1 MTLNEKFS
9 YKNIIEFKNDLLKKM
24 NSLENRVTDKI
35 KNNDEDITIKLEEI
49 LEKIISSE
57 TDIFNLRQISSE
69 NQQKYE
75 KIELLDKFK
84 NKAETSL
91 LSHNIRIN
99 NIFQEI
105 GEIKLKYD
113 KIFIENLTIPG
124 FVGHSCKYKNL
135 SEYIVHNIKEN
146 KKYENENNKIKN
158 DIITINQKIDNF
170 QKMHIGLLDSICERT
185 NKLMESKIKD
195 IKDIFEKKFEE
206 IMDKIKEIKIK
217 DMENRIDID
226 KYSKEFKLFTD
237 DFYSFKEHMEK
248 YGINIEQKINKIETN
263 EENNKKIDANNEK
276 ILDIKKSF
284 TKYKR

>member
-24 NSLENRVTDKI
+24 NSLENRVADKI

-84 NKAETSL
+84 NKAETSI

-113 KIFIENLTIPG
+113 
-124 FVGHSCKYKNL
+124 
-135 SEYIVHNIKEN
+135 
-146 KKYENENNKIKN
+146 N
-158 DIITINQKIDNF
+158 DSWCCWTF
-170 QKMHIGLLDSICERT
+170 L
-185 NKLMESKIKD
+185 
-195 IKDIFEKKFEE
+195 
-206 IMDKIKEIKIK
+206 
-217 DMENRIDID
+217 
-226 KYSKEFKLFTD
+226 
-237 DFYSFKEHMEK
+237 
-248 YGINIEQKINKIETN
+248 
-263 EENNKKIDANNEK
+263 
-276 ILDIKKSF
+276 
-284 TKYKR
+284 

>member
-1 MTLNEKFS
+1 MTLNEKIS

-24 NSLENRVTDKI
+24 NSLENRVADKI

-124 FVGHSCKYKNL
+124 FVGHSCKYKN
-135 SEYIVHNIKEN
+135 
-146 KKYENENNKIKN
+146 
-158 DIITINQKIDNF
+158 
-170 QKMHIGLLDSICERT
+170 
-185 NKLMESKIKD
+185 
-195 IKDIFEKKFEE
+195 
-206 IMDKIKEIKIK
+206 
-217 DMENRIDID
+217 
-226 KYSKEFKLFTD
+226 
-237 DFYSFKEHMEK
+237 
-248 YGINIEQKINKIETN
+248 
-263 EENNKKIDANNEK
+263 
-276 ILDIKKSF
+276 
-284 TKYKR
+284 